1 MQLLDQFFLSFGT
14 LTIVALFGAFL
25 SNRWRQP
32 TVVGLLIAG
41 MVLGPHALGV
51 VSDNDFIQ
59 LFAEFGAAMLLFSI
73 GVEFSLSK
81 ILGSGMRSLLV
92 ASVILGGLFLT
103 GYEIGVIL
111 GLDYLPSLALAA
123 CLSFSSTTIFVRL
136 MQQYK
141 LMDEPQVPLLISVLV
156 IEDIVAVAFMAF
168 FSSLG
173 AETSQSGH
181 VPLFDLLLS
190 VLFSLAVMGVAYLVL
205 RALFKRLRHHIIS
218 FKSEENLILLSM
230 GLCVLFALLASSIGL
245 SPSIG
250 AFLAGSTMAGLSI
263 RDEVERLVAPF
274 SLAFSSFFF
283 ISIGLL
289 ISPAVLAVQ
298 WPVVLLVSAGFMLA
312 SFALV
317 APAIFLSGYS
327 ARQAVM
333 SAAAMMV
340 VGEFSLLMA
349 RQADPLVS
357 GFALFT
363 ILSASMMITTVVSS
377 LLLSR
382 VDAVAASIRVACSR
396 SGRSRLCR
404 LRDYTVSV
412 LAEFE
417 QEGDLRSRARST
429 FAALR
434 RHLTLFAIVGLGLW
448 LSRRW
453 LGTNALQISGYS
465 MHQSTLVLAL
475 AVMVMVPALL
485 DVLGELRL
493 LGGAVSAA
501 FIRNRFGEERAARR
515 MAFDFLLLTGLAL
528 LVLVHPLAVD
538 LLMLPNIVHWSII
551 IPILAM
557 VLVVCD
563 MLSMLRLLV
572 VNKSGSEG
580 AEDR

>member
-14 LTIVALFGAFL
+14 LSIVALFGAFL

-41 MVLGPHALGV
+41 MVLGPHALGI
-51 VSDNDFIQ
+51 VSNSDFVQ

-81 ILGSGMRSLLV
+81 ILNSGMRSLV
-92 ASVILGGLFLT
+92 TASVILGGLFLV

-111 GLDYLPSLALAA
+111 GLDYLPSLAIAA

-141 LMDEPQVPLLISVLV
+141 LMEEPQVPLLISVLV

-173 AETSQSGH
+173 AETSQTGH
-181 VPLFDLLLS
+181 MPIFDLLLS

-205 RALFKRLRHHIIS
+205 RALFKRLRPFIIS

-289 ISPAVLAVQ
+289 VSPAVLAVQ

-317 APAIFLSGYS
+317 VPAVFLSGFS
-327 ARQAVM
+327 ARQAIV
-333 SAAAMMV
+333 SASAMMV

-349 RQADPLVS
+349 RQADPLVP
-357 GFALFT
+357 GLDLFT
-363 ILSASMMITTVVSS
+363 ILSASMMITTLVSS
-377 LLLSR
+377 LMLSR
-382 VDAVAASIRVACSR
+382 VNSVADNIRDACSR
-396 SGRSRLCR
+396 SSRSRLCR
-404 LRDYTVSV
+404 LRDYTMAV
-412 LAEFE
+412 LSEFE
-417 QEGDLRSRARST
+417 QEGALRTHARST

-434 RHLTLFAIVGLGLW
+434 RNLTLFAVVAFGLW

-465 MHQSTLVLAL
+465 MHPSTLVLVL
-475 AVMVMVPALL
+475 AVLVSAPALL
-485 DVLGELRL
+485 DVLKELRL

-501 FIRNRFGEERAARR
+501 FIRNRFGEERTAKR
-515 MAFDFLLLTGLAL
+515 MAFDFLLLVGLAL
-528 LVLVHPLAVD
+528 LVLLHPLAID
-538 LLMLPNIVHWSII
+538 LMALPDIFHWSII
-551 IPILAM
+551 IPISAM
-557 VLVVCD
+557 LLVVGD
-563 MLSMLRLLV
+563 MLSMLHLLV
-572 VNKSGSEG
+572 AKKAAGSG
-580 AEDR
+580 AEF